1 MKRGWVFVLI
11 VGMAFFT
18 PCCAETDLGQL
29 NNQMD
34 VTSDPEPNN
43 NDSKIWTNNS
53 STQFAPV
60 LSSGASEGITLT
72 PGVAKGITLT
82 PGVAKGITLTPG
94 VAKGIT
100 LTPGV
105 AEGITLT
112 SGIDKGIILTPGIDK
127 GINKTVFICN
137 II

>member
-1 MKRGWVFVLI
+1 MI
-11 VGMAFFT
+11 VGIAFFT

-82 PGVAKGITLTPG
+82 PGI
-94 VAKGIT
+94 AKGIT